1 MPLTTLDPQ
10 KLSVTYRQ
18 GVTATHPVI
27 GRKYTLTHSD
37 ETAELFLFVDYQF
50 AIDQIGPMRDEV
62 FAEWLHKDGLSML
75 YVYVFVGNEQIE
87 KSIQAIRYT
96 IFKKEMPLAL
106 QAIRYGD
113 QIFFNSYPPLDST
126 PIFVHFH
133 SNDPNFHTIEYFGTP
148 SMYAQPFYGSSKTG

>member
-1 MPLTTLDPQ
+1 MTTLNPQ

-18 GVTATHPVI
+18 GVTALHPVI
-27 GRKYTLTHSD
+27 CRKYTLTHSD
-37 ETAELFLFVDYQF
+37 ETAELFLFVDHQF
-50 AIDQIGPMRDEV
+50 ATDQIGPMRDEV
-62 FAEWLHKDGLSML
+62 FAEWLQKDGACML
-75 YVYVFVGNEQIE
+75 YVYVFVGNENID

-113 QIFFNSYPPLDST
+113 QMFFKRYSPLDSA

-148 SMYAQPFYGSSKTG
+148 SMYA